1 MSVDFFKIYE
11 RSYNFLSTKTK
22 TIIIAIIA
30 LVFSFETS
38 NVILEIV
45 FADRASINQSASVK
59 MDINKINKNPFLQE
73 YESQEF
79 SNLILDAIK
88 APETSL
94 SLKLFGVT
102 SSEDQNFAIIGLNNS
117 DQEKYLPGDTILD
130 NVFLESIHKDYV
142 TLNRAG
148 VSESL
153 SFNKVSLITGLD
165 QIISQEPENI
175 VKKNKIS
182 AEWLANQNLLDAIS
196 FVPIFSDGALSGLEV
211 NPGDNEEFFSNL
223 ELLPGDILVSING
236 LLVSDLADNY
246 SSNLETLF
254 KDPKDLNLEILRN
267 NDPISIGITIN

>member
-1 MSVDFFKIYE
+1 MNIDFYNIYNK
-11 RSYNFLSTKTK
+11 SIDLISKKAK
-22 TIIIAIIA
+22 TIIIAIVVLI
-30 LVFSFETS
+30 FSFETS

-59 MDINKINKNPFLQE
+59 MDINKINKNPFFQE
-73 YESQEF
+73 YESQEI

-102 SSEDQNFAIIGLNNS
+102 SSEDQNFAIIGLNDS

-165 QIISQEPENI
+165 KIISQEPENI
-175 VKKNKIS
+175 AKKNKIS

-196 FVPIFSDGALSGLEV
+196 FVPIFSDGTLSGLEV

-236 LLVSDLADNY
+236 LLVSDLTENY

-267 NDPISIGITIN
+267 NDPISIGIIIN

>member
-1 MSVDFFKIYE
+1 MNIDFYNIYNK
-11 RSYNFLSTKTK
+11 SIDLISKKAK
-22 TIIIAIIA
+22 TIIIAIVA
-30 LVFSFETS
+30 LIFSFETS

-59 MDINKINKNPFLQE
+59 MDINKINKNPFFQE
-73 YESQEF
+73 YESQEI

-102 SSEDQNFAIIGLNNS
+102 SSEDQNFAIIGLNDS

-165 QIISQEPENI
+165 KIISQEPENI
-175 VKKNKIS
+175 AKKNKIS

-196 FVPIFSDGALSGLEV
+196 FVPIFSDGTLSGLEV

-236 LLVSDLADNY
+236 LLVSDLTENY

>member
-175 VKKNKIS
+175 AKKNKIS

-196 FVPIFSDGALSGLEV
+196 FVPIFSDGTLSGLEV

-223 ELLPGDILVSING
+223 VLYREIFSYLLTVC
-236 LLVSDLADNY
+236 
-246 SSNLETLF
+246 
-254 KDPKDLNLEILRN
+254 
-267 NDPISIGITIN
+267 

>member
-1 MSVDFFKIYE
+1 MNIDFYNIYNK
-11 RSYNFLSTKTK
+11 SIDLISKKAK
-22 TIIIAIIA
+22 TIIIAIVVLI
-30 LVFSFETS
+30 FSFETS

-59 MDINKINKNPFLQE
+59 MDINKINKNPFFQE
-73 YESQEF
+73 YESQEI

-102 SSEDQNFAIIGLNNS
+102 SSEDQNFAIIGLNDS

-165 QIISQEPENI
+165 KIISQEPENI
-175 VKKNKIS
+175 AKKNKIS

-196 FVPIFSDGALSGLEV
+196 FVPIFSDGTLSGLEV

-236 LLVSDLADNY
+236 LLVSDLTENY

>member
-30 LVFSFETS
+30 LVLSFETS

-73 YESQEF
+73 YESQEI

-175 VKKNKIS
+175 AKKNKIS

-196 FVPIFSDGALSGLEV
+196 FVPIFSDGTLSGLEV

>member
-73 YESQEF
+73 YESQEI

-153 SFNKVSLITGLD
+153 SFNKISLITGLD
-165 QIISQEPENI
+165 QIVSQEPENI
-175 VKKNKIS
+175 TKKNKIS

>member
-11 RSYNFLSTKTK
+11 RSINILSTKTK

-175 VKKNKIS
+175 AKKNKIS

-196 FVPIFSDGALSGLEV
+196 FVPIFSDGALSGLEI

>member
-73 YESQEF
+73 YESQEI

-153 SFNKVSLITGLD
+153 SFNKISLITGLD

-175 VKKNKIS
+175 AKKNKIS

>member
-73 YESQEF
+73 YESQEI

-196 FVPIFSDGALSGLEV
+196 FVPIFSDGALSGLEI

>member
-1 MSVDFFKIYE
+1 VSVDFFKIYE

-73 YESQEF
+73 YESQEI

-175 VKKNKIS
+175 AKKNKIS

>member
-73 YESQEF
+73 YESQEI

-88 APETSL
+88 APETPL

-153 SFNKVSLITGLD
+153 SFNKISLITGLD
-165 QIISQEPENI
+165 QIVSQEPENI
-175 VKKNKIS
+175 TKKNKIS